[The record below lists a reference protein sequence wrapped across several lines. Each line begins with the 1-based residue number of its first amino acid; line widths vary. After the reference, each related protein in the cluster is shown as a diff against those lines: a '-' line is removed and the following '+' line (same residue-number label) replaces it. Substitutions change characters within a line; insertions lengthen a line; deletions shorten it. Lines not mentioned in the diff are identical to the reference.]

1 MFNLA
6 NVSYYI
12 NYNISYHINS
22 DIYLSMT
29 MMRYVFIVISK
40 KTDKSIE
47 GLAWFKNK
55 YVMILDYM
63 KLSGNDVLKW
73 REVLLKKKLG

>member
-1 MFNLA
+1 M
-6 NVSYYI
+6 Y
-12 NYNISYHINS
+12 
-22 DIYLSMT
+22 
-29 MMRYVFIVISK
+29 IVISK

-73 REVLLKKKLG
+73 REVLLKKKLEQNLKNDKLNFEA